1 MRLHITVEGGE
12 IIARMLGSLPE
23 RAIPELSKTLSGYVF
38 KLHSHIVTNKLSGQV
53 LNVQTGA
60 LRSGLIPVVA
70 KSLGRK
76 LVAALETMVRYW
88 RIHEFGGTIFP
99 RQKQALTVPF
109 PGVTGWAADYENTF
123 IAKGVIFEKQEGGPR
138 PLFALR
144 RSVTIPER
152 SYLRTSLAET
162 QGELVASVQE
172 AILKAW
178 ER

>member
-12 IIARMLGSLPE
+12 IIARILGTLPQ
-23 RAIPELSKTLSGYVF
+23 RAIPELTRVLSSYIF

-53 LNVQTGA
+53 LKVQTGA
-60 LRSGLIPVVA
+60 LRSGLIPIVA

-76 LVAALETMVRYW
+76 LIASLQTSIRYW

-99 RQKQALTVPF
+99 RRAEALTVPF
-109 PGVTGWAADYENTF
+109 PGVTGWAGDYENTF
-123 IAKGVIFEKQEGGPR
+123 VAKGVIFEKGESGIR

-152 SYLRTSLAET
+152 SYLRTSIEET
-162 QGELVASVQE
+162 QGEFVTSVQE
-172 AILKAW
+172 AIIKAW
-178 ER
+178 EK